1 MALIALMTDYGWTDP
16 YAGQLKGVLHQ
27 EAPGIPVV
35 DLFHAL
41 PDFNAHAGAH
51 LIDAFTFPVATVV
64 LAVVDP
70 GVGGPRQSVAL
81 WADGIWYVGPDN
93 GLLSV
98 RAQRAQQSQA
108 YRIVW
113 RPERLSDSFHG
124 RDLYAPITA
133 RLARDEA
140 SRMIATGD
148 LQAMEA
154 LQVEFDSADL
164 PRVIYIDHY
173 GNAWTGLRAALWGP
187 QDRLQLKGRALPWQR
202 TFSEGGKGEVFWH
215 SNANG
220 LVEIATNRGS
230 AAAALGLQVG
240 DRVAFVPSG
249 TAPN

>member
-1 MALIALMTDYGWTDP
+1 
-16 YAGQLKGVLHQ
+16 
-27 EAPGIPVV
+27 
-35 DLFHAL
+35 
-41 PDFNAHAGAH
+41 
-51 LIDAFTFPVATVV
+51 
-64 LAVVDP
+64 
-70 GVGGPRQSVAL
+70 VAL
-81 WADGIWYVGPDN
+81 LADGVWYVGPDN

-108 YRIVW
+108 YRIAW

-124 RDLYAPITA
+124 RDLYAPIAA